1 MQLGIVSTL
10 RKALGIEKAITTTKR
25 RAIGRNLLEGESKM
39 SVGSVLSRMRLV
51 AQYTA
56 PPDFAEFEEVTHCD
70 ALYDIL
76 ADLECEHLR
85 SDNADVRMQLEDDI
99 NNCDT
104 CIDHYARGARA
115 FVARDDDGYYF
126 AYAHE

>member
-1 MQLGIVSTL
+1 M
-10 RKALGIEKAITTTKR
+10 TKR
-25 RAIGRNLLEGESKM
+25 PAIGRNLLEGGKSKM

-99 NNCDT
+99 NDCDT